1 MIKFVF
7 FLFLDVVAFSGVLI
21 ATLPFLIHSYG
32 GDIFIITLAFGSFSF
47 FQFFVSPFWGGLSDK
62 LGRKPLLIMNC
73 IAELVANIILALSGS
88 LMVIFISRVIAG
100 LFKTNVS
107 VGTAY
112 IADITNDKNRAKG
125 MGMFGVAFG
134 LGFTLGPLM
143 GGLIAGSDFTYKSL
157 SNVAW
162 FACIINLINL
172 LFVFFF
178 LDESLKNKKDYKIK
192 YSIDR
197 FKSQLEVVAN
207 KSLLPFF
214 ILIFCIH
221 LTFSGMEGTIAMWG
235 RETFEWGPKEIGFV
249 MLLAGL
255 TQILVQGG
263 LLRFLLK
270 FYNEKQLIRSGYIC
284 LIFGFLTIPFSNLYL
299 MPVAIILLCYGIG
312 VTNPCLN
319 SLISKNSPTKIRGLA
334 MGSAYSS
341 QAAARFIGQPL
352 AGLMFLH
359 LGKNYPFYFDIVFLF
374 VLGFFYFLNNLKQEK
389 TL

>member
-207 KSLLPFF
+207 KNLLPFF

-270 FYNEKQLIRSGYIC
+270 YYNEKQLIRSGYVS